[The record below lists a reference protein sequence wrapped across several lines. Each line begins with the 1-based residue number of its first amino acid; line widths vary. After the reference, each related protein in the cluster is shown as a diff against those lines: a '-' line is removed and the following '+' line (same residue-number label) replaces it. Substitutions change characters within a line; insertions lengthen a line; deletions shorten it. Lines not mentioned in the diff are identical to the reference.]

1 MNGTNGVVRCFGLG
15 LEDCRGNHGQCDDFW
30 IRMNRLR
37 TVDGPH
43 TMTTSVRLVERM
55 VRETLIAE
63 IIVFAFRALVSPTFE
78 GFCMTYIAGNTDVSC
93 GGVVNLLTLFGGG
106 VGDGCARPP
115 IFRVLQPTFR
125 ILR

>member
-1 MNGTNGVVRCFGLG
+1 
-15 LEDCRGNHGQCDDFW
+15 
-30 IRMNRLR
+30 MNRLGA
-37 TVDGPH
+37 VDGPRS
-43 TMTTSVRLVERM
+43 MTTSVRLAERM

-63 IIVFAFRALVSPTFE
+63 IIVFAFQALVSPTFE

-93 GGVVNLLTLFGGG
+93 GGVESLLTLFGGG

-115 IFRVLQPTFR
+115 VFRILPPTFR